1 MPVEEWSSDAFIEGA
16 RSWVAEVCA
25 ASGKRLTCE
34 WEQPQCRAWS
44 SAIRFETD
52 RGRVWFKV
60 NGSGTAHEAQLVEAL
75 GRLRPGLAPEMLGR
89 DPERHWSLTADA
101 GPTLR
106 SVATPDD
113 LWAQW
118 EEILTSYA
126 AAQIELANHLGA
138 LLATGLPH
146 RGPTE
151 LPGLLRDTHA
161 RLAALPP
168 SRGGLSSGQAAAL
181 LALFPRFDEWCRDL
195 AESRIPDSIQHD
207 DLHSN
212 NITWSGTMAT
222 SRIIDWGDA
231 SIGAPFATLL
241 ATINS
246 ISFHA
251 RLPGNG
257 ATWADPRIQRLRDAY
272 LEPFTTFAAPSELR
286 RLVDL
291 ARRTGCVAKAASWG
305 AALAEASPT
314 ERAAENWP
322 IRGWLLDLLEP
333 WA

>member
-25 ASGKRLTCE
+25 ASGKRLTGE

-106 SVATPDD
+106 SVATPHD

-231 SIGAPFATLL
+231 SIG
-241 ATINS
+241 
-246 ISFHA
+246 
-251 RLPGNG
+251 
-257 ATWADPRIQRLRDAY
+257 DPMW
-272 LEPFTTFAAPSELR
+272 
-286 RLVDL
+286 DL
-291 ARRTGCVAKAASWG
+291 AVLLLDDPEHEADVLSGYG
-305 AALAEASPT
+305 ASPAFA
-314 ERAAENWP
+314 ERARAYRLLRHLGAINWLVEYGFDP
-322 IRGWLLDLLEP
+322 TPSVIGLHTQLQP
-333 WA
+333 